1 MGSSSCG
8 VAGCLG
14 VIDGMGGGFAAD
26 MRLSRLASVGLIVL
40 APKPLTRPEATD
52 WRLLL
57 DVEVGVVAR
66 YTVAFPGDRPPPA
79 LKSPS
84 LMTGTTLLTFACRDC
99 VVAVSVD
106 TRGSSAP
113 ADAEG

>member
-1 MGSSSCG
+1 MLAFRGMRLGDACANRGSSGSRGGMTGSSSCG

-14 VIDGMGGGFAAD
+14 VFDGIGGGLAAD
-26 MRLSRLASVGLIVL
+26 RRLSRLASVGLIVL

-66 YTVAFPGDRPPPA
+66 YT
-79 LKSPS
+79 
-84 LMTGTTLLTFACRDC
+84 
-99 VVAVSVD
+99 
-106 TRGSSAP
+106 
-113 ADAEG
+113 